1 MLHCLAADACGTM
14 CEVSA
19 AVELCVRC
27 QPPCRAS
34 KHLRASQ
41 KKHRSHAKKFPL
53 APLAFWSQRG
63 DSGGLLANARPAPRI
78 CSSPTRVPLA
88 ATRNL
93 RGICPK
99 QYFFHP
105 KFGPSVEHWRGT
117 ESTEN
122 STKSDGIEQAT
133 ADRKAPFGPQN
144 AQSRKGMS
152 APGNSCR
159 PQALPRN
166 SAQERYTSPRLCT
179 RATPS
184 SRWALARNVPRV
196 TRERADVISL
206 RVRRYRT
213 VGLPRCVPARLDTGG
228 HKGLTGV

>member
-1 MLHCLAADACGTM
+1 VQGIKTFKSLPEKTQVTRKKIPARSARFLVTARRLRWTPRKRAARAAHLLVAHPSPPRCNQK
-14 CEVSA
+14 SA
-19 AVELCVRC
+19 
-27 QPPCRAS
+27 
-34 KHLRASQ
+34 
-41 KKHRSHAKKFPL
+41 
-53 APLAFWSQRG
+53 
-63 DSGGLLANARPAPRI
+63 
-78 CSSPTRVPLA
+78 
-88 ATRNL
+88 RNL
-93 RGICPK
+93 PQTI
-99 QYFFHP
+99 FFHP

-159 PQALPRN
+159 PEALPRN